1 MKMVRLLVLVVV
13 LCLANVS
20 NATLLVHYTFDDVSG
35 LAINDGGDC
44 GTHDGTASSALTFEA
59 GKYGNAVRFSGSNY
73 ITIDSSE
80 ASTLPGDAEGSDDA
94 DFSVSFWM
102 NTASTSQ
109 TAMFSYAVNGVQL
122 VISID
127 STKGVY
133 AGANVFGTTAKNA
146 QYHSLTTNAWHNIVV
161 TVTGGVVTLYYDGSN
176 ENMGSESGMLGA
188 TNYALLGARYT
199 TAYGKYY
206 TGMLDDFAIFDEVL
220 TAGQVAAIYNSTTA
234 IPEPATITILTLG
247 FIGFCARR
255 KK

>member
-1 MKMVRLLVLVVV
+1 

-20 NATLLVHYTFDDVSG
+20 NATLLVHYTFDDASG
-35 LAINDGGDC
+35 LVINDGGDY
-44 GTHDGTASSALTFEA
+44 GTHNGTASSALTFEA
-59 GKYGNAVRFSGSNY
+59 GKYGNAVKFSGSNY
-73 ITIDSSE
+73 IAMDIADT
-80 ASTLPGDAEGSDDA
+80 ATLPGDVEGSDDA

-109 TAMFSYAVNGVQL
+109 TAMFSYAINGVQL

-133 AGANVFGTTAKNA
+133 AGANVFGTTTKNA
-146 QYHSLTTNAWHNIVV
+146 QYHSLATNAWHNIVV
-161 TVTGGVVTLYYDGSN
+161 TVTNGVVALYYDGSN

-188 TNYALLGARYT
+188 TNYALLGARYSGS
-199 TAYGKYY
+199 YGKYY

-220 TAGQVAAIYNSTTA
+220 TAEQVAAIYNSTTA
-234 IPEPATITILTLG
+234 IPEPATIAMLMAGWGMLSL
-247 FIGFCARR
+247 RR